1 MVDNEYYIWVSA
13 TVVKRY
19 GVNAALVLG
28 NIAFFQK
35 ASPRPD
41 HMCWRTYR
49 QFAKDTGLNE
59 RTVRRTVESLIHGRI
74 IEKVVT
80 GNKGRKTT
88 LYKIIDESVAD
99 IYEVSNYLGSD
110 GARNGPSLQSKAI
123 AANMA
128 TTNATSSENAAGQ
141 ESCGQCGHMSEAK
154 RPDWTRPRTPCPRCP
169 RWRGRS

>member
-99 IYEVSNYLGSD
+99 IYVKLPWKRWCQKRTKSAEQGHS
-110 GARNGPSLQSKAI
+110 
-123 AANMA
+123 
-128 TTNATSSENAAGQ
+128 GQ
-141 ESCGQCGHMSEAK
+141 Y
-154 RPDWTRPRTPCPRCP
+154 
-169 RWRGRS
+169 GRYECDQQ